1 MKFRNKTITVI
12 MDVMCILTAF
22 SFSVSAN
29 ANTQKTADTTDLSVN
44 DNTES
49 KSPLSPKGNMTSIDD
64 VHQITDTSDKNTIED
79 KQFITVESKNGN
91 VFYIIIDRSGDTDN
105 VYFLNAVDEADLM
118 ALMEDEQK
126 AEITAV
132 CTCTD
137 KCELGAVDENCTVC
151 SKNITKCI
159 GKETVTE
166 EKDKDSDK
174 ETKEEPQKSG
184 SPLAGLIILALLGG
198 GGAFYWF
205 KIKNKKPSTKGTT
218 DPSDFEEDDEDDTDS
233 ETETDIENDDEPE
246 SDEDYEYDDEDMDE
260 ADESEV
266 EE

>member
-12 MDVMCILTAF
+12 MAVMCILTAF

-29 ANTQKTADTTDLSVN
+29 TASQQTTDTTELSVN
-44 DNTES
+44 DSVES
-49 KSPLSPKGNMTSIDD
+49 KTPLSPKGNMTSIDD

-137 KCELGAVDENCTVC
+137 KCELGAVDENCAVC
-151 SKNITKCI
+151 SKNISKCI

-174 ETKEEPQKSG
+174 ETKEEPKQSG

-218 DPSDFEEDDEDDTDS
+218 DPSDFEEDDEDDTDY
-233 ETETDIENDDEPE
+233 ETETDSENEDNAEPDEG
-246 SDEDYEYDDEDMDE
+246 YEYDDEDMDE
-260 ADESEV
+260 ADESED

>member
-12 MDVMCILTAF
+12 MAVMCILTAF

-29 ANTQKTADTTDLSVN
+29 TASQQNTDTTELSVN
-44 DNTES
+44 DSVES
-49 KSPLSPKGNMTSIDD
+49 KTPLSPKGNMTSIDD

-132 CTCTD
+132 CTCID
-137 KCELGAVDENCTVC
+137 KCELGAVDENCAVC

-174 ETKEEPQKSG
+174 ETKEEPKQSG

-218 DPSDFEEDDEDDTDS
+218 DPSDFEEDDEDDTDY
-233 ETETDIENDDEPE
+233 ETETDSENEDDAEP
-246 SDEDYEYDDEDMDE
+246 DEDYEYDDEP
-260 ADESEV
+260 DESED

>member
-1 MKFRNKTITVI
+1 MKFRNKTIAVI
-12 MDVMCILTAF
+12 MAVMCILTAF

-29 ANTQKTADTTDLSVN
+29 TASQQTTDTTELSVN
-44 DNTES
+44 DSVES
-49 KSPLSPKGNMTSIDD
+49 KTPLSPKGNMTSIDD

-105 VYFLNAVDEADLM
+105 VYFLNAVDEADL
-118 ALMEDEQK
+118 
-126 AEITAV
+126 
-132 CTCTD
+132 TD
-137 KCELGAVDENCTVC
+137 KCELGAVDENCAVC
-151 SKNITKCI
+151 SKNISKCI

-174 ETKEEPQKSG
+174 ETKEEPKQSG

-198 GGAFYWF
+198 VGAFYWF

-218 DPSDFEEDDEDDTDS
+218 DPTDFEEDDEDDTDY
-233 ETETDIENDDEPE
+233 ETETDSENEDDAEP
-246 SDEDYEYDDEDMDE
+246 DEDYEYDDEP
-260 ADESEV
+260 DESED

>member
-1 MKFRNKTITVI
+1 MKFRTKTITVI
-12 MDVMCILTAF
+12 MAVMCILTAF

-29 ANTQKTADTTDLSVN
+29 TDTKPTDDTTELSVN
-44 DNTES
+44 DSVES
-49 KSPLSPKGNMTSIDD
+49 KTPLSPKGNMTAIDD

-137 KCELGAVDENCTVC
+137 KCELGAVDENCAVC

-166 EKDKDSDK
+166 EKEKDK
-174 ETKEEPQKSG
+174 ETKEEPKQSG

-205 KIKNKKPSTKGTT
+205 KIKNKKSSTKGTT
-218 DPSDFEEDDEDDTDS
+218 DLSDFEEDDEDDTDY
-233 ETETDIENDDEPE
+233 ETDSENENGDDTEP
-246 SDEDYEYDDEDMDE
+246 DEDYEYDDTDE
-260 ADESEV
+260 PDESED

>member
-1 MKFRNKTITVI
+1 MKFKAKTITVL
-12 MDVMCILTAF
+12 MAVMCILTAF

-29 ANTQKTADTTDLSVN
+29 ANTQKAADTTDLSVN

-49 KSPLSPKGNMTSIDD
+49 KTPLSPKGNMTSIDD

-137 KCELGAVDENCTVC
+137 KCELGAVNEDCAVC
-151 SKNITKCI
+151 SKNISKCI
-159 GKETVTE
+159 GKEIVAE
-166 EKDKDSDK
+166 EK
-174 ETKEEPQKSG
+174 ETKEEPKQSG
-184 SPLAGLIILALLGG
+184 SPLAGLAILLLLGG
-198 GGAFYWF
+198 AGAFYWF

-218 DPSDFEEDDEDDTDS
+218 DPSDYEDEDDEDTEP
-233 ETETDIENDDEPE
+233 ETEPDNENDDETEP
-246 SDEDYEYDDEDMDE
+246 DEDYEYDEDMDE
-260 ADESEV
+260 ADESED

>member
-1 MKFRNKTITVI
+1 MKFRTKTITVI
-12 MDVMCILTAF
+12 MAVMCILTAF

-29 ANTQKTADTTDLSVN
+29 TDTKPTADTTELSVN
-44 DNTES
+44 DSVES
-49 KSPLSPKGNMTSIDD
+49 KTPLSPKGNMTSIDD
-64 VHQITDTSDKNTIED
+64 VHQKTDTSDKNTIED

-118 ALMEDEQK
+118 ALLEDEQK

-132 CTCTD
+132 CTCAD
-137 KCELGAVDENCTVC
+137 KCELGAVDENCAVC
-151 SKNITKCI
+151 SKNISKCI

-166 EKDKDSDK
+166 EKEKDK
-174 ETKEEPQKSG
+174 ETKEEPKQSG

-218 DPSDFEEDDEDDTDS
+218 DPTDYEEDDEDDTDY
-233 ETETDIENDDEPE
+233 ETETDSENEDDAEP
-246 SDEDYEYDDEDMDE
+246 DEGYEYDDEDMDE
-260 ADESEV
+260 ADESED

>member
-12 MDVMCILTAF
+12 MAVICILTAF

-29 ANTQKTADTTDLSVN
+29 ATADTANDETTDLSVN
-44 DNTES
+44 DSVES
-49 KSPLSPKGNMTSIDD
+49 KTPLSPKGNMTSIDD

-132 CTCTD
+132 CICVD
-137 KCELGAVDENCTVC
+137 KCELGAVNKNCAVC
-151 SKNITKCI
+151 FKNITKCI
-159 GKETVTE
+159 GVETVTE
-166 EKDKDSDK
+166 EKDK
-174 ETKEEPQKSG
+174 EAKEEPKQSG

-218 DPSDFEEDDEDDTDS
+218 DPTDYEEDDEDDTDY
-233 ETETDIENDDEPE
+233 ETETDSENEDDAEP
-246 SDEDYEYDDEDMDE
+246 DEGYEYDDEDMDE
-260 ADESEV
+260 ADESED